1 MKYDIEENGKD
12 LYININGVSGKKEK
26 LLDAFQQC
34 QEGTCSCPTDEYK
47 NLESLEV
54 EENDNSIKLH
64 LKSKNGEKFNKEEIN
79 RCLDHT
85 SKSIE
90 ETQDLFDIQ

>member
-1 MKYDIEENGKD
+1 MKYDIKENGNNLD
-12 LYININGVSGKKEK
+12 INIDDVRDKKEK

-54 EENDNSIKLH
+54 EEHDGSIKLH
-64 LKSKNGEKFNKEEIN
+64 LKAKNGGKFNKDEIN
-79 RCLDHT
+79 RCLDYT

-90 ETQDLFDIQ
+90 ETKD